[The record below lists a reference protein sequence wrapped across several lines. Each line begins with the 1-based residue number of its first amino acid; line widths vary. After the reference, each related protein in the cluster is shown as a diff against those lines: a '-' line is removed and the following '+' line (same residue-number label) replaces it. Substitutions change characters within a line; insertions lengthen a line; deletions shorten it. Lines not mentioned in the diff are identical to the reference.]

1 MSLFSLAAI
10 LLGIIGAFK
19 LMGAGVVWLA
29 NQWSVDPT
37 ILPYISFLIIF
48 LLIVILVKFT
58 GSLLKASIS
67 ETILGEADQIL
78 GGILGV
84 IRYAFLMSVLI
95 WIFSSMDMKLPESWK
110 KDSLLLP
117 KLEKTAPFISERVG
131 SLIPSV
137 KDLFQE
143 NSSKKGF

>member
-1 MSLFSLAAI
+1 MALFSLAAI

-19 LMGAGVVWLA
+19 LMGAGVAWLA
-29 NQWSVDPT
+29 NQWDVDPT

-58 GSLLKASIS
+58 GTLLKASIS

-78 GGILGV
+78 GGILGI

-95 WIFSSMDMKLPESWK
+95 WIFSSMNMNLPEAWK
-110 KDSLLLP
+110 KDSYLLP
-117 KLEKTAPFISERVG
+117 TLEKTAPFISEKVG
-131 SLIPSV
+131 SFIPSV
-137 KDLFQE
+137 KDLFRE
-143 NSSKKGF
+143 TSSNEGI